1 MGEEAEGEEEVEGA
15 EEEQEEKDLPI
26 TIQNKNPRFSV
37 GNCFHDLGK
46 MCLLNQFKWYD
57 RNRKT

>member
-1 MGEEAEGEEEVEGA
+1 MGEEAEGEGE
-15 EEEQEEKDLPI
+15 EEEQEEKDLSI

>member
-1 MGEEAEGEEEVEGA
+1 MGEEAEGEEEVEGE

-37 GNCFHDLGK
+37 GNCFHMTWEK
-46 MCLLNQFKWYD
+46 CVC
-57 RNRKT
+57 